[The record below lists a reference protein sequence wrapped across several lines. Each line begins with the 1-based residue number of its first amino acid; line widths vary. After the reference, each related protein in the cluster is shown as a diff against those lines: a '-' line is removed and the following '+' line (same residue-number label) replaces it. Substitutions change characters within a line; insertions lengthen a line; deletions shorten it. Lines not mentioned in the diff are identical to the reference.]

1 MILCFRVLHSGV
13 FHPLSRSLS
22 RMPPLPSLE
31 SLARVNTAL
40 AQEQR
45 RANNPRRTL
54 QVLLE
59 SLRSESLSVRY
70 TVLVSGV
77 HTETTKPLH
86 GDDFENI
93 VHISF

>member
-1 MILCFRVLHSGV
+1 MIGSMTLFPRVIHAV
-13 FHPLSRSLS
+13 TPHPPAGPLSPHPPSRSLS

-54 QVLLE
+54 QVLLD

-70 TVLVSGV
+70 TVRAFVSD
-77 HTETTKPLH
+77 KQ
-86 GDDFENI
+86 
-93 VHISF
+93 